1 MMQKMKRM
9 VVMLMVISLLCG
21 PAAMLQATAEET
33 TGSQIGDQTQTND
46 LTQGTTYFEYLQGH
60 ADAAKPE
67 QPIVVDIT
75 SAQIEEPKKTHDLY
89 GNEIEVE
96 EIISGTA
103 LYTNKEGSAAGVD
116 IKAKGE
122 TILFE
127 IDVTEAGL
135 YSVELDYLPTKDSA
149 SQYLFG
155 FYIDGELPFIEA
167 NSCKLSRVYKN
178 APIETDPQTG
188 DDRRPSAEQAPEWRT
203 QFLYDQT
210 GVQGT
215 LKFYFEK
222 GKHTIGLC
230 FDGTP
235 LLLQGVTLKQ
245 EPKLPTYKEYLI
257 ENKDAKQTQGHLIEI
272 QAENYFKQSS
282 AALWPSADKTS
293 PLTYP
298 YSYDNV
304 KINYGGGSQ
313 WKTPGDWISWKVVAP
328 EDGFYQIG
336 MRYKQGYLDG
346 LFSSRKIY
354 IDGTVPFEEM
364 NAVRFNYTS
373 QWKNVML
380 GDDEPFSIYLT
391 KGEHVITMENVI
403 GDLTDT
409 MSVLQAVVANLNDMY
424 LSIVML
430 TGSSPDPYRDY
441 YLEKLLPNLPNEFE
455 KNAKLLFEEAARL
468 ESIVGAKGAENAYF
482 EDVAYN
488 LQSYAANIG
497 DLTYKS
503 RLTNFKNDINGLSA
517 KLSTY
522 QEQALDIDYIA
533 LVSSDRE
540 MKKSSLNFWEWI
552 VYQVKSFIASFKS
565 GGEETNKEEKTLR
578 VWVNSG
584 IDQYEI
590 MKNMIAQD
598 FTPETGIKV
607 DLELAQGSL
616 INALAAGTGPDVM
629 LGVVSDTIVNL
640 ALRGAAVDLSAYEG
654 YDELLKQYVDGAEI
668 PFMLE
673 GRYYGMPN
681 TNGCNVMFIRTDI
694 FESLNLK
701 IPKTWDEMYDVAQ
714 VLQRNNMSLGSS
726 ASFSNLLYQMGG
738 SYFNDELTEV
748 ELDSDIAVDAL
759 VQHTEFFTK
768 YGFPQ
773 SYDFANRFRTGEMP
787 IGIAA
792 YSTYTTLKYTAP
804 EISGLWQM
812 FPCPG
817 TVRKDIVMEDGS
829 YYIDSTQM
837 DNSGNGAVM
846 LTDAV
851 ERGKDD
857 LAWEF
862 IKWWSDAKAQTRYAN
877 DVEAALG
884 ISARYSTANWETLAS
899 QGWTSKELEVL
910 TNQFNNL
917 KFIPIVPGNYYVSR
931 GITNSIRAVIDD
943 GANAREML
951 TEWTIK
957 INSEILRK
965 RNEFYL
971 NN

>member
-1 MMQKMKRM
+1 MMQKMKKM
-9 VVMLMVISLLCG
+9 VVLLMVISLLCG
-21 PAAMLQATAEET
+21 PATMLQANATESTT
-33 TGSQIGDQTQTND
+33 TGSNDNDWTYNKDDLNKTN
-46 LTQGTTYFEYLQGH
+46 TYFDYLQKH
-60 ADAAKPE
+60 TNAAKPD
-67 QPIVVDIT
+67 QTITVDFDNMVV
-75 SAQIEEPKKTHDLY
+75 EEPDAA
-89 GNEIEVE
+89 NP
-96 EIISGTA
+96 SGTA
-103 LYTNKEGSAAGVD
+103 LYENKEGSAKGVD
-116 IKAKGE
+116 IRAKGE
-122 TILFE
+122 K
-127 IDVTEAGL
+127 VTFKITVPETGM
-135 YSVELDYLPTKDSA
+135 YSAELDYRPLKDSA

-155 FYIDGELPFIEA
+155 FYIDGELPFTEA

-178 APIETDPQTG
+178 NPIETDEKTG
-188 DDRRPSAEQAPEWRT
+188 DDRRPSAVETPEWRQ

-210 GVQGT
+210 GVYGT
-215 LKFYFEK
+215 LKFYLEK
-222 GKHTIGLC
+222 GEHTISLC

-235 LLLQGVTLKQ
+235 LLVQGVTLKQ
-245 EPKLPTYKEYLI
+245 EPYLMSYQEYI
-257 ENKDAKQTQGHLIEI
+257 TVNENKGYKQTAGYLELT
-272 QAENYFKQSS
+272 QAETYHQQSS

-293 PLTYP
+293 PLTMP
-298 YSYDNV
+298 FSYDNV

-313 WKTPGDWISWKVVAP
+313 WKTPGDWITWEVEAP
-328 EDGFYQIG
+328 EAGFYQIG
-336 MRYKQGYLDG
+336 FRYKQGYLDG

-354 IDGTVPFEEM
+354 IDGAVPFQEL
-364 NAVRFNYTS
+364 NAVRFNYTG
-373 QWKNVML
+373 QWKNMKL
-380 GDDEPFSIYLT
+380 GGDKEPYSIYLSQG
-391 KGEHVITMENVI
+391 KHYITMENVV

-441 YLEKLLPNLPNEFE
+441 YLEKLLPNLPADFN
-455 KNAKLLFEEAARL
+455 KNAEMLFAEAERL
-468 ESIVGAKGAENAYF
+468 EKIVGAKGAENAYF

-488 LQSYAANIG
+488 LKSYAANIG
-497 DLTYKS
+497 DLTYKG

-522 QEQALDIDYIA
+522 QEQALDIDYVA
-533 LVSSDRE
+533 LVSSDTN
-540 MKKSSLNFWEWI
+540 MPKTSLNFWEWL
-552 VYQVKSFIASFKS
+552 VYQFKSFVASFKTKNT
-565 GGEETNKEEKTLR
+565 EKDENVKTLR

-584 IDQYEI
+584 IDQFEI
-590 MKNMIAQD
+590 MKNMITQD
-598 FTPETGIKV
+598 FTPETGIQV

-654 YDELLKQYVDGAEI
+654 YNELLEQYVEGAEI

-681 TNGCNVMFIRTDI
+681 TNGCSVMFIRTDI
-694 FESLNLK
+694 FESMGLK
-701 IPKTWDEMYDVAQ
+701 IPQTWDDMYDVAQ
-714 VLQRNNMSLGSS
+714 VLQRYNMSLGSS
-726 ASFSNLLYQMGG
+726 ASFSNLLYQKGG

-748 ELDSDIAVDAL
+748 ELDSDMAVEAL
-759 VQHTEFFTK
+759 IQHTEFFTK

-773 SYDFANRFRTGEMP
+773 AYDFANRFRTGEMP

-792 YSTYTTLKYTAP
+792 YSIYTTLKYTAP

-817 TVRKDIVMEDGS
+817 TLKEDGS
-829 YYIDSTQM
+829 IDRTQM

-846 LTDAV
+846 LSDAV
-851 ERGKDD
+851 KRGKDD

-862 IKWWSDAKAQTRYAN
+862 IKWWSDAPAQTRYAN

-884 ISARYSTANWETLAS
+884 ISARYTTANYQVLRS
-899 QGWTSKELEVL
+899 QGWTTKELAVL
-910 TNQFNNL
+910 EDQFSWL

-957 INSEILRK
+957 INSEINRK